1 MTWLCDTRGQSAALS
16 HWGGAWSLG
25 YCDSAVTNLME
36 DAHRLLA
43 EAEADLLMS
52 DSMDTEKEVIEV
64 LCHDSSK

>member
-1 MTWLCDTRGQSAALS
+1 
-16 HWGGAWSLG
+16 
-25 YCDSAVTNLME
+25 ME